1 MDDEKIIRDEAK
13 VFHENEIVMSR
24 KVQAIDD
31 IQKLKSRLYDFY
43 APESKA
49 IFLDE
54 VEREIKIT
62 LQRHRDKAHGGF
74 PKADCDSEIKSEKLL
89 YYIKQEFENLPIVA
103 HQKNETVNTEMRTK
117 VFVSYSHADSEFLD
131 DLKRH
136 FKPFLKNIE
145 FWDDTQIKPGQK
157 WKDEIKKNIESCKV
171 AILLVSTDFLGS
183 EFISTH
189 EIPPLLKAAEENG
202 ATILTVILKPCLI
215 EEFDDLNQYQFMN
228 APSKPV
234 IKLDYAEKEEL
245 YVNLVRQTK
254 KLLEI

>member
-1 MDDEKIIRDEAK
+1 MDEEKIIRDEAK

-31 IQKLKSRLYDFY
+31 IQKLKYRLTDFY
-43 APESKA
+43 APENKA

-54 VEREIKIT
+54 VEKQIKT
-62 LQRHRDKAHGGF
+62 ALQEHRDRSHGGQ
-74 PKADCDSEIKSEKLL
+74 PKADCGEEIKSEKLL
-89 YYIKQEFENLPIVA
+89 YYIKQEFENLPMVA
-103 HQKNETVNTEMRTK
+103 HQKNEIANTEKRTK

-131 DLKRH
+131 DIKRH

-145 FWDDTQIKPGQK
+145 FWDDTHIKPGQK
-157 WKDEIKKNIESCKV
+157 WQDEIKKNIESCKV

-183 EFISTH
+183 EFISAH

-215 EEFDDLNQYQFMN
+215 EEFKDLNQYQFVN
-228 APSKPV
+228 PPSKPV

-254 KLLEI
+254 RLLEL